1 MRNYDTILFDLD
13 GTVTDSAP
21 GVMNSFHYALSRFG
35 IEPETH
41 AELKKVVGPP
51 LSYSFHTFYGV
62 PEDRVPE
69 IMEYYLSYYLPKG
82 IYENSVYPGM
92 EELFQR
98 LRAAGKRLVIAS
110 SKRQDGVET
119 VMAHFGLAQY
129 FDFLGGSDATVGR
142 VEKADVLRH
151 IIDTLPI
158 ADLKTAVLVGDR
170 KYDVEGARPFG
181 LDTVGVLH
189 GYGTEEELRQ
199 AGAAYIVKDAWGLME
214 FFGV

>member
-41 AELKKVVGPP
+41 SELKKVVGPP